1 MSLKTGERMGIKC
14 HVLNGEI
21 TCVPLGYVLGL
32 KLLGW
37 FWTLEEKEV
46 EKFADENNEG
56 SKNEGSVWRSAGEE
70 FSLEK
75 LTVRWQVKFHAGECE
90 VMHMRKINSNFSKL
104 VIGAQERNIFYK
116 FLWRGTKNSNWMNRM
131 GNKTESTA
139 VLLGT
144 STRYLFS
151 SVLFSAQKMWR
162 RMVNMVKDM
171 EWLQCEE

>member
-21 TCVPLGYVLGL
+21 TCVPLGSVLGL

-144 STRYLFS
+144 STGYLFS

>member
-21 TCVPLGYVLGL
+21 TCVPLGSVLGL

-46 EKFADENNEG
+46 EKSADENNEG

-90 VMHMRKINSNFSKL
+90 VMHMRKINTNFSKL
-104 VIGAQERNIFYK
+104 VIGAQERNIFCK
-116 FLWRGTKNSNWMNRM
+116 FLWSGTKNTHWMNRR

>member
-21 TCVPLGYVLGL
+21 TCVPLGSVLGL

-46 EKFADENNEG
+46 EKSADENNEG

-104 VIGAQERNIFYK
+104 VIGAQERNIFCK
-116 FLWRGTKNSNWMNRM
+116 FLWSGTKNTNWMNRR

-144 STRYLFS
+144 STGYLF
-151 SVLFSAQKMWR
+151 
-162 RMVNMVKDM
+162 
-171 EWLQCEE
+171 LQCFFQLKRRGEGW